1 LRILLA
7 DDEKGIRLT
16 LGDDLR
22 DAGHDVTVVDDG
34 LDAWKLVEDQEFG
47 CLVTDIRMPGKNGI
61 ELLQHV
67 KSQSDDTAVIVIT
80 GYGTIESAVQ
90 AMKIGA
96 YDYILKPFPNEKI
109 VALVEKIENY
119 NKLKEENVRL
129 RSELR
134 ERYSFDKIVGKSKKM
149 REVYDIIETLRD
161 NDSNILIEGET
172 GTGKELIA
180 LAIHHNSRR
189 KGKAFVP
196 FNVGQFP
203 ETLIEDELFG
213 HEKGAFTDAR
223 ERKIGRFERAGG
235 GTVFLDDIDDMV
247 LPTQVKLLR
256 ILQERKFERLGGTQ
270 TIEIDIRIVSATKVN
285 LEDLVAEGRFRED
298 LYYRLNVVKISLPPL
313 RERHEDIIL
322 LANHFV
328 KMFGGDREFVI
339 PPEALEAMTNYP
351 WPGNVR
357 ELENAIER
365 AVALSGK
372 SKKLRTEH
380 IVRPSVSENK
390 IVTRLLDLRPLKE
403 VVNDAEKL
411 HIKNVL
417 RHTQGQKAKAATL
430 LGISRKNLWEKMKD
444 YELE

>member
-1 LRILLA
+1 MRILIA

-16 LGDDLR
+16 LGDDLK
-22 DAGHDVTVVDDG
+22 DAGHEVV
-34 LDAWKLVEDQEFG
+34 AVEDGREASRLINSEIFD
-47 CLVTDIRMPGKNGI
+47 CLITDIRMPGKNGI
-61 ELLQHV
+61 ELLEDV
-67 KSQSDDTAVIVIT
+67 KRVNPAIAVIVIT
-80 GYGTIESAVQ
+80 GFGTIESAVE

-109 VALVEKIENY
+109 IALIEKIDNY

-129 RSELR
+129 RSELGAK
-134 ERYSFDKIVGKSKKM
+134 YSFDNIVGKSQKMKKVF
-149 REVYDIIETLRD
+149 EVIETLRD

-180 LAIHHNSRR
+180 QAIHHNSRR
-189 KGKAFVP
+189 KGKPFVP

-223 ERKIGRFERAGG
+223 EKKIGRFERSGG
-235 GTVFLDDIDDMV
+235 GTIFLDDIDDMT
-247 LPTQVKLLR
+247 LSTQVKLLR

-270 TIEIDIRIVSATKVN
+270 TIELDIRVVSATKVN
-285 LEDLVAEGRFRED
+285 LEDSVTEGHFRED

-313 RERHEDIIL
+313 RERQEDVIL

-328 KMFGGDREFVI
+328 QKYRGEREYVI

-365 AVALSGK
+365 AVALAGNSQTLK
-372 SKKLRTEH
+372 PEH
-380 IVRPSVSENK
+380 IIRPSVTEKK
-390 IVTRLLDLRPLKE
+390 IATRLLDLRPISE
-403 VVNDAEKL
+403 IVDEAERM
-411 HIKNVL
+411 HIRNVL
-417 RHTQGQKAKAATL
+417 KHTGGQKAKAAQI
-430 LGISRKNLWEKMKD
+430 LGISRKNLWEKMKQFD
-444 YELE
+444 IE

>member
-1 LRILLA
+1 LA

-67 KSQSDDTAVIVIT
+67 KSQSEDTAVIVIT

-109 VALVEKIENY
+109 VSLIEKIENY

-134 ERYSFDKIVGKSKKM
+134 ERYSYDKIVGKSKKM
-149 REVYDIIETLRD
+149 RDVYDIIETLRD
-161 NDSNILIEGET
+161 NDSNILIQGET

-180 LAIHHNSRR
+180 LAIHHNSQR

-223 ERKIGRFERAGG
+223 EKKIGRFERAGG

-298 LYYRLNVVKISLPPL
+298 LYYRLNVVKIPLPPL

-328 KMFGGDREFVI
+328 KSFGGEREFVI

-365 AVALSGK
+365 AIALSGK

-380 IVRPSVSENK
+380 IVRPSVSEKK
-390 IVTRLLDLRPLKE
+390 IVTKLLDLRPLKE
-403 VVNDAEKL
+403 VVTDAEKL
-411 HIKNVL
+411 HIKSVL

-430 LGISRKNLWEKMKD
+430 LGISRKNLWEKMKE